1 MTDEITTTT
10 NEEEQDGTSSHLLK
24 VFASPER
31 YVQGP
36 NAMKYLGNEMKK
48 LNMKGPV
55 LVVSSETPRTLLEEI
70 WRSSLKENGYDEIYY
85 HSFGGIC
92 SDHESKRIVAAAEAI
107 DAKTLIG
114 IGGGQVID
122 SVRTASIKIPT
133 PCEVVSCP
141 TIASTDA
148 PCSTLC
154 VLYHENEQTGNKEFH
169 EYRFTK
175 RHPTLVL
182 VDTTVIANAPRRLLV
197 GGLGGTYIYI
207 YKYIYIFVRVCVCV
221 FNIM

>member
-1 MTDEITTTT
+1 MTENNMDTSTTH
-10 NEEEQDGTSSHLLK
+10 DGSSNHYLK

-36 NAMKYLGNEMKK
+36 NAMQYLGNEMKK
-48 LNMKGPV
+48 LDMKGPV
-55 LVVSSETPRTLLEEI
+55 LVVSSETPRNLLEET
-70 WRSSLKENGYDEIYY
+70 WRKSLKENGYDEVYY
-85 HSFGGIC
+85 HGFGGIC
-92 SDHESKRIVAAAEAI
+92 SDHEAKRIVAAAEAI

-114 IGGGQVID
+114 VGGGQVID

-133 PCEVVSCP
+133 GCEVVSCP

-154 VLYHENEQTGNKEFH
+154 VLYHENQVTGNKEFQ

-182 VDTTVIANAPRRLLV
+182 VDTTVIANAPRRLFV
-197 GGLGGTYIYI
+197 GGLGGTVLRFSIS
-207 YKYIYIFVRVCVCV
+207 V
-221 FNIM
+221 